1 MRLNGLRDG
10 ILCKTKLTWVTLEDR
25 YMAVSPVE
33 VTLELTPR
41 ARFDIIDVRER
52 LRGAHGDLLDVYP
65 KHLYHSFHTTAGY
78 LEQSLATRLRRE
90 KSTVAP
96 YVEVFR
102 TMFPEGAGYEHDQLE
117 RRQDLTTAERAIEPR
132 NADSH
137 LAFMAAGLSTC
148 VSYVNRPQEPVCFVD
163 LDGVTDGRPRRRLTS
178 IVGFTREREVARI
191 TLDVPVSSHPV
202 DSVNLK
208 DPRLGIYE
216 QIVEAVKRHGV
227 TSGRVRLE
235 LSGAERQAGLT
246 VNEYETLL
254 MRNDLAEVLRNP
266 FRFAAK
272 TGRHLW
278 ASPRSIPQ
286 KALDYAKYDM
296 VRAMN
301 QVLDVTGLRESLL
314 ERLFAR
320 AIAVPAG
327 RFLRMKRSINLRVRE
342 SDGQGVIADGRYQ
355 SPILVQWHRATGQVR
370 TLEATLTRFE

>member
-1 MRLNGLRDG
+1 
-10 ILCKTKLTWVTLEDR
+10 
-25 YMAVSPVE
+25 MAVSPVE

-41 ARFDIIDVRER
+41 ARFDIIDVRAR
-52 LRGAHGDLLDVYP
+52 LRGTHGGLLDAYQR
-65 KHLYHSFHTTAGY
+65 HLYHSFHTTAGY
-78 LEQSLATRLRRE
+78 LEQSLAARLRRE
-90 KSTVAP
+90 RATVAP

-117 RRQDLTTAERAIEPR
+117 RRKDLTTAERAIEPR

-148 VSYVNRPQEPVCFVD
+148 VSYVNRPEEPVCFVD

-178 IVGFTREREVARI
+178 IVGFHREREVARVR
-191 TLDVPVSSHPV
+191 LDVPVSDHQV

-208 DPRLGIYE
+208 DPKLGIYE
-216 QIVEAVKRHGV
+216 QIVALVRREGV
-227 TSGRVRLE
+227 NSGRVRLE
-235 LSGAERQAGLT
+235 LAGAERQAGLT

-254 MRNDLAEVLRNP
+254 MRHDLADVLRNP
-266 FRFAAK
+266 FRFAAEK
-272 TGRHLW
+272 GRHMW

-301 QVLDVTGLRESLL
+301 QVLDITGLRASLL

-327 RFLRMKRSINLRVRE
+327 RFLRMKRAVNLRVRE
-342 SDGQGVIADGRYQ
+342 SDGHGVIADGRYQ
-355 SPILVQWHRATGQVR
+355 SPILVQWHRADKCVR
-370 TLEATLTRFE
+370 ELEATITRFD

>member
-1 MRLNGLRDG
+1 M
-10 ILCKTKLTWVTLEDR
+10 T
-25 YMAVSPVE
+25 VSPVE

-41 ARFDIIDVRER
+41 TRFDIIDVRGR
-52 LRGAHGDLLDVYP
+52 LREAHGGLLDVY
-65 KHLYHSFHTTAGY
+65 KRHLYHSFHTTAGY
-78 LEQSLATRLRRE
+78 LEQSLAARLRRE
-90 KSTVAP
+90 RDTVAP

-117 RRQDLTTAERAIEPR
+117 RRQDLTSAERAVEPR

-148 VSYVNRPQEPVCFVD
+148 VSYVNRPEEPVCFVD

-178 IVGFTREREVARI
+178 IVGFTREREVARLR
-191 TLDVPVSSHPV
+191 LDVPVSNHQV

-208 DPRLGIYE
+208 DPKLGIYE
-216 QIVEAVKRHGV
+216 QILSIVKQQGV

-235 LSGAERQAGLT
+235 LAGGERQAGLT

-254 MRNDLAEVLRNP
+254 MRNDLFDVLRNP
-266 FRFAAK
+266 FRFAAEK
-272 TGRHLW
+272 GRHMW
-278 ASPRSIPQ
+278 ASPRSIPA

-301 QVLDVTGLRESLL
+301 QVLDITGLRESLF
-314 ERLFAR
+314 ERLLSR

-327 RFLRMKRSINLRVRE
+327 RFLRMKRSVNLRVRE
-342 SDGQGVIADGRYQ
+342 SDGHGVIADGRYQ
-355 SPILVQWHRATGQVR
+355 SPILVQWHRANGRVR
-370 TLEATLTRFE
+370 TLEATLTSFE

>member
-1 MRLNGLRDG
+1 MS
-10 ILCKTKLTWVTLEDR
+10 VS
-25 YMAVSPVE
+25 MAVTPVE
-33 VTLELTPR
+33 VTLEITPR
-41 ARFDIIDVRER
+41 ARFDIIDVRAR
-52 LRGAHGDLLDVYP
+52 LRQTHGDLLDVYRH
-65 KHLYHSFHTTAGY
+65 HLYHSFHTTAGY
-78 LEQSLATRLRRE
+78 LEQSLAARLRRE
-90 KSTVAP
+90 KATVAP

-117 RRQDLTTAERAIEPR
+117 RRQDLTTAERAVEPR

-148 VSYVNRPQEPVCFVD
+148 VSYVNRPEEPVCFVD

-178 IVGFTREREVARI
+178 IVGFNREREVARLR
-191 TLDVPVSSHPV
+191 LDVPVSNHPV

-208 DPRLGIYE
+208 DPKLGIYD
-216 QIVEAVKRHGV
+216 QIVSMVKEQGV

-235 LSGAERQAGLT
+235 LGGAERQAGLT

-254 MRNDLAEVLRNP
+254 MRNDLADVLRNP
-266 FRFAAK
+266 FRFAAEK
-272 TGRHLW
+272 GRHMW
-278 ASPRSIPQ
+278 ASPRSIPA

-301 QVLDVTGLRESLL
+301 QVLDITGLRESLL

-327 RFLRMKRSINLRVRE
+327 RFLRMKRSVNLRVRE
-342 SDGQGVIADGRYQ
+342 SEGRGIIADGRYQ
-355 SPILVQWHRATGQVR
+355 SPILVQWHRAADRVR
-370 TLEATLTRFE
+370 TLDATLTSFE

>member
-1 MRLNGLRDG
+1 
-10 ILCKTKLTWVTLEDR
+10 
-25 YMAVSPVE
+25 MAVSPVE

-52 LRGAHGDLLDVYP
+52 LRGAHGDLLDAYP

-78 LEQSLATRLRRE
+78 LEQSLAARLRRE

-117 RRQDLTTAERAIEPR
+117 RRQDLTTAERAVEPR

-148 VSYVNRPQEPVCFVD
+148 VSYVNRPEEPVCFVD

-178 IVGFTREREVARI
+178 IVGFNRERDVARI
-191 TLDVPVSSHPV
+191 TLEVPVSNHPV

-208 DPRLGIYE
+208 DPKLGIYE
-216 QIVEAVKRHGV
+216 QIVEAVKQHGV

-254 MRNDLAEVLRNP
+254 MRNDLVEVLRNP

-272 TGRHLW
+272 TGRNLW

-342 SDGQGVIADGRYQ
+342 SDGQGVIADRRYQ
-355 SPILVQWHRATGQVR
+355 SPILVQWHRATRQVR

>member
-1 MRLNGLRDG
+1 
-10 ILCKTKLTWVTLEDR
+10 
-25 YMAVSPVE
+25 MAVSPVE

-52 LRGAHGDLLDVYP
+52 LRGTHGGMLDMYP
-65 KHLYHSFHTTAGY
+65 RHLYHSFHTTAGY
-78 LEQSLATRLRRE
+78 LEQSLAARLRRDRA
-90 KSTVAP
+90 TVAP

-117 RRQDLTTAERAIEPR
+117 RRADLTSAERAIEPR

-148 VSYVNRPQEPVCFVD
+148 VSYVNRPEEPVCFVD
-163 LDGVTDGRPRRRLTS
+163 LDGITDGRPRRRLTS
-178 IVGFTREREVARI
+178 IVGFHRERDVARVR
-191 TLDVPVSSHPV
+191 LDVPVSDHQV

-208 DPRLGIYE
+208 DPKLGIYE
-216 QIVEAVKRHGV
+216 QIVECVRREGV
-227 TSGRVRLE
+227 SSGRVRLE
-235 LSGAERQAGLT
+235 LAGGERQAGLT

-254 MRNDLAEVLRNP
+254 MRHDLADGLRNP
-266 FRFAAK
+266 FRFGAEK
-272 TGRHLW
+272 GRHMW

-286 KALDYAKYDM
+286 KALDYAKNDM

-301 QVLDVTGLRESLL
+301 QVLDITGLRASLL

-327 RFLRMKRSINLRVRE
+327 RFLRMKRSVNLRVRE
-342 SDGQGVIADGRYQ
+342 SEGHGVIADGRYQ
-355 SPILVQWHRATGQVR
+355 SPILVQWHRPAGRVR
-370 TLEATLTRFE
+370 TLEATLTSFE

>member
-1 MRLNGLRDG
+1 
-10 ILCKTKLTWVTLEDR
+10 
-25 YMAVSPVE
+25 MAVSPVE

-41 ARFDIIDVRER
+41 SRFDIIDVRGR
-52 LRGAHGDLLDVYP
+52 LRDTHGDLLDVYRH
-65 KHLYHSFHTTAGY
+65 HLYHSFHTTAGY

-90 KSTVAP
+90 KDTVAP

-117 RRQDLTTAERAIEPR
+117 RRQDLTNAERAVEPR

-148 VSYVNRPQEPVCFVD
+148 VSYVNRPEEPVCFVD
-163 LDGVTDGRPRRRLTS
+163 LDGVCDGRPRRRLTS
-178 IVGFTREREVARI
+178 IVGFNREREVAR
-191 TLDVPVSSHPV
+191 LRLNVPVSNHPV
-202 DSVNLK
+202 DSINLK
-208 DPRLGIYE
+208 DPKLGIYD
-216 QIVEAVKRHGV
+216 QIVAKVKEQGV

-235 LSGAERQAGLT
+235 LGGAERQAGLT

-254 MRNDLAEVLRNP
+254 MRHDLADVLRNP
-266 FRFAAK
+266 FRFAAEK
-272 TGRHLW
+272 GRHMW

-301 QVLDVTGLRESLL
+301 QVLDITGLRESLL

-327 RFLRMKRSINLRVRE
+327 RFLRMKRSVNLRVRE
-342 SDGQGVIADGRYQ
+342 SEGRGVIADGRYQ
-355 SPILVQWHRATGQVR
+355 SPILVQWHRATDRVR
-370 TLEATLTRFE
+370 TLDVTLTSFE

>member
-1 MRLNGLRDG
+1 
-10 ILCKTKLTWVTLEDR
+10 
-25 YMAVSPVE
+25 MAASPVE

-41 ARFDIIDVRER
+41 ARFDIIDVRQR
-52 LRGAHGDLLDVYP
+52 LREAHGGLLEAYP
-65 KHLYHSFHTTAGY
+65 HHLYHSFHTTAGY
-78 LEQSLATRLRRE
+78 LEQSLAARLRRE
-90 KSTVAP
+90 KETVAP

-102 TMFPEGAGYEHDQLE
+102 TMFPEGAGYEHDQLH
-117 RRQDLTTAERAIEPR
+117 RRKDLTSAERAIEPR

-148 VSYVNRPQEPVCFVD
+148 VSYVNRPEEPVCFVD

-178 IVGFTREREVARI
+178 IVGFARERQVARLRI
-191 TLDVPVSSHPV
+191 DVPVSDHQV

-208 DPRLGIYE
+208 DPKLGIYE
-216 QIVEAVKRHGV
+216 QIVGLVKQHGV

-235 LSGAERQAGLT
+235 LAGGERQAGLT

-254 MRNDLAEVLRNP
+254 MRHDLADVLRNP
-266 FRFAAK
+266 FRFAAEK
-272 TGRHLW
+272 GRHMW

-301 QVLDVTGLRESLL
+301 QVLDMTGLRASLL

-327 RFLRMKRSINLRVRE
+327 RFLRMKRAVNLRVRE
-342 SDGQGVIADGRYQ
+342 NDGHGVIADGRYQ
-355 SPILVQWHRATGQVR
+355 SPILVQWHRADGRVR
-370 TLEATLTRFE
+370 TLEATLTSFE